1 MTTYRVSG
9 ARAPV
14 IINADIPP
22 KKAPPPTRPS
32 HSQPKQ
38 RIETPTVST
47 IRGTGLSTSLSTLV
61 TDQTYRAINKTAA
74 RTRKD
79 MPDIKAM
86 AREAMSAIV
95 KRLTGKTVDPDHL
108 YLNTFSAAQSSR
120 TSFTGWEHADS
131 PNTSISLTQLLLR
144 NFGATMQEMLPSDL
158 QLNAGVY
165 RAGKGE
171 AFYGAPNEFPL
182 SVAALRDAIWAEDFQ
197 TRVQDRLRD
206 FWKDHFQ
213 DVRILVEA
221 QFLAEVARAKEEML
235 LSPEGHALARSVSVD
250 LADPQS
256 GISLS
261 VLGKSA
267 VPAEDTIVRRL
278 DINGYASSDILLL
291 SDKSGRTI
299 LYLPG
304 EKKALHEFQS
314 EDALKEWIRL
324 QAASRKGRKML
335 ERHFSLYCRQDGVW
349 YTGVRNALKKL
360 GTGAWQSGINTRNY
374 RVSGDVFHV
383 LANNMRA
390 RSNSDADTLIK
401 SDSEVSRDRWL
412 EQIQTFNDV
421 FWPVTMLVPGLE
433 GAFLVGNLGSEL
445 ALETNRAVT
454 GDTYEERSA
463 ASQSAI
469 LTGSAILIGG
479 ALSAGAR
486 SIAERTG
493 DLSPVAEPPHLATG
507 TEQPIVDRP
516 PYRGALSR
524 RAQMTMNSMGYV
536 LSELPEDIA
545 YDAMND
551 VVERMKE
558 RVDALRHKF
567 EDLGR
572 EPDETGRFGNHHL
585 VYRVDDF
592 RPEQLLNAG
601 VFRPSYEFNAIS
613 NMLNEPATIGS
624 GSLIG
629 SDNVLAAWRRDRWSR
644 NPLYQYAIVTE
655 DGRVAANLDGGGED
669 IEHFDEV
676 HFRPPLAKNVYL
688 LDSTDPKVRK
698 MIADIV
704 ASPNINTSYG
714 VPLQVFSDYSKGRLR
729 LHDGP
734 LPAQSSNIPY
744 GIDPLE
750 AIDLKDGEIEPVS
763 PSRQNWQRIRE
774 WIDALPDPEGGE
786 TAPVATGSTS

>member
-1 MTTYRVSG
+1 MTIYRVSG

-14 IINADIPP
+14 IINADILP
-22 KKAPPPTRPS
+22 KKAHAPARTPRP
-32 HSQPKQ
+32 QPNRHIEKQ
-38 RIETPTVST
+38 TVPT
-47 IRGTGLSTSLSTLV
+47 IRGIGLSTSLATQV
-61 TDQTYRAINKTAA
+61 TDRTFRAISKIAE
-74 RTRKD
+74 RTHKD
-79 MPDIKAM
+79 MPDIQAM

-95 KRLTGKTVDPDHL
+95 TRLTGETVDPDYL

-131 PNTSISLTQLLLR
+131 PETSVSLTQLLLR
-144 NFGATMQEMLPSDL
+144 NFGAAMQEMLPSDL

-165 RAGKGE
+165 RVGQGE
-171 AFYGAPNEFPL
+171 TFYGTPNEFPL

-197 TRVQDRLRD
+197 TTVQDRLRN
-206 FWKDHFQ
+206 FWKDHFR
-213 DVRILVEA
+213 DVRILAEA
-221 QFLAEVARAKEEML
+221 QFLAEVARAKEAKL
-235 LSPEGHALARSVSVD
+235 LSSEGHDLARSVFAD
-250 LADPQS
+250 LVDPQNS
-256 GISLS
+256 GSRDD
-261 VLGKSA
+261 LGKNDIR
-267 VPAEDTIVRRL
+267 AEDTIVRRL
-278 DINGYASSDILLL
+278 DVNGYASSDILLL

-304 EKKALHEFQS
+304 EKTALLEFAN
-314 EDALKEWIRL
+314 EEELKKWVKL
-324 QAASRKGRKML
+324 QAASKKGRAML
-335 ERHFSLYCRQDGVW
+335 ERHFSLYARQDGVW
-349 YTGVRNALKKL
+349 FTGVRSSLKKL
-360 GTGAWQSGINTRNY
+360 GTGVWQNGINTRNY

-412 EQIQTFNDV
+412 AQIRTFNDV
-421 FWPVTMLVPGLE
+421 FWPVTMLAPGLE

-486 SIAERTG
+486 SMAERTG
-493 DLSPVAEPPHLATG
+493 DLSSRVEPPHLAPG
-507 TEQPIVDRP
+507 IEQPIVDRP

-536 LSELPEDIA
+536 LSEQPEDIA
-545 YDAMND
+545 YDALND
-551 VVERMKE
+551 AVERMKE

-601 VFRPSYEFNAIS
+601 IFRPSYEFNAFS

-644 NPLYQYAIVTE
+644 NTLYQYAIVTE

-669 IEHFDEV
+669 PEHFDEV
-676 HFRPPLAKNVYL
+676 HFRPPRAKDVYL
-688 LDSTDPKVRK
+688 LDSTDPKVRQ

-704 ASPNINTSYG
+704 ASRNINTSYG
-714 VPLQVFSDYSKGRLR
+714 VPLQVFYDYSKGRLR

-734 LPAQSSNIPY
+734 LPAQSSDVSY

-750 AIDLKDGEIEPVS
+750 AISQPESQSETINPA
-763 PSRQNWQRIRE
+763 RQNWQRIRE
-774 WIDALPDPEGGE
+774 WVNALPDPEGGE
-786 TAPVATGSTS
+786 TAPVATGPTS